1 MDDVIDFKI
10 HLGSISRVMA
20 DREKTDV
27 KTKIQK
33 FEYFKNKQRFLKELK
48 TFFIVFEG
56 LSYNEK
62 QKIDSK

>member
-1 MDDVIDFKI
+1 
-10 HLGSISRVMA
+10 MA